1 MTLSKGWFSLSSDG
15 VGVGV
20 VFGVIRDLLMAYDQV
35 KIENRS
41 RRKRS
46 HKLDGVGVGRI
57 RTFPF
62 LPIPFTTPSL
72 IIQCVGMWS
81 MIQWQ

>member
-1 MTLSKGWFSLSSDG
+1 MTLCKGWFSLSSDGVG

-35 KIENRS
+35 KNENRS
-41 RRKRS
+41 RKRS

-72 IIQCVGMWS
+72 
-81 MIQWQ
+81 MIQ